1 MKTLSIESPFC
12 YAADGPSTRRQSFRI
27 LHSALCIVHCA
38 FCIALAAFATA
49 ANARPFLPEAA
60 ERPHVLFVNVA
71 GALPEADFADVA
83 EYAASRVQVN
93 IWTNSIPASMV
104 KELVGDPSAL
114 TNRFGPGCC
123 AAVFI
128 ERNAKGYSFL
138 NAQGSWSMVNL
149 RGIDRGNPSAEVL
162 RDRRA
167 KMFLKGLAYACGS
180 GSSLEPKC
188 SLYYGSFTLE
198 GMDKTGVQ
206 ISPMSY
212 FPMLETLRAIGGP
225 EILSP
230 PQPEE

>member
-1 MKTLSIESPFC
+1 MNTGSRYFQFSIINFAFAV
-12 YAADGPSTRRQSFRI
+12 AA
-27 LHSALCIVHCA
+27 V
-38 FCIALAAFATA
+38 AFATD
-49 ANARPFLPEAA
+49 ANARPFHPEAA
-60 ERPHVLFVNVA
+60 ERSHVLFVNVA

-83 EYAASRVQVN
+83 EYAASRVQIN
-93 IWTNSIPASMV
+93 LWTNSIPASMV
-104 KELVGDPSAL
+104 RELFDNPAAL
-114 TNRFGPGCC
+114 TNRFGPKCC

-149 RGIDRGNPSAEVL
+149 RGIDRGAPPAEIL

-167 KMFLKGLAYACGS
+167 KILLKGLAYACGS
-180 GSSLEPKC
+180 GASLEPKC

-206 ISPMSY
+206 ISPNSY

-230 PQPEE
+230 PVEEE

>member
-1 MKTLSIESPFC
+1 MKT
-12 YAADGPSTRRQSFRI
+12 FRI
-27 LHSALCIVHCA
+27 PHSAFRIVHCA
-38 FCIALAAFATA
+38 LCISSAAFAA
-49 ANARPFLPEAA
+49 DAARPFRPEAA
-60 ERPHVLFVNVA
+60 AKPHVLFVNVA
-71 GALPEADFADVA
+71 GALTDAEFADVA

-93 IWTNSIPASMV
+93 IWTNAIPGSMV
-104 KELVGDPSAL
+104 RELIDDPSAL
-114 TNRFGPGCC
+114 AARFGTNCC
-123 AAVFI
+123 TAVFI
-128 ERNAKGYSFL
+128 EKNAKGYSFL

-149 RGIDRGNPSAEVL
+149 RGIDRGAPSSEVL

-180 GSSLEPKC
+180 GASLEPKC

-212 FPMLETLRAIGGP
+212 FPMLETLRAIGGT

-230 PQPEE
+230 PVEE

>member
-1 MKTLSIESPFC
+1 MKTFSI
-12 YAADGPSTRRQSFRI
+12 R
-27 LHSALCIVHCA
+27 HSA
-38 FCIALAAFATA
+38 FCIALALAAFATGA
-49 ANARPFLPEAA
+49 SARPFRPEAA
-60 ERPHVLFVNVA
+60 AKPHVLFVNVG
-71 GALPEADFADVA
+71 GALPDADFADVA
-83 EYAASRVQVN
+83 EYAASRVQIN

-104 KELVGDPSAL
+104 RELIDDPSAL
-114 TNRFGPGCC
+114 AARFGTNCC
-123 AAVFI
+123 TAVFI
-128 ERNAKGYSFL
+128 EKNAKGYSFL

>member
-1 MKTLSIESPFC
+1 MKTTAT
-12 YAADGPSTRRQSFRI
+12 YHRRFSLVTF
-27 LHSALCIVHCA
+27 HFA
-38 FCIALAAFATA
+38 FALASAAFTTA
-49 ANARPFLPEAA
+49 ANARPFQPEAA
-60 ERPHVLFVNVA
+60 AKPHVLFVNVG
-71 GALPEADFADVA
+71 GALPDADFADVA

-93 IWTNSIPASMV
+93 IWTNAIAASMV
-104 KELVGDPSAL
+104 RELIDDPSAL
-114 TNRFGPGCC
+114 AARFGTNCC
-123 AAVFI
+123 TAVFI
-128 ERNAKGYSFL
+128 EKNAKGYSFL

>member
-1 MKTLSIESPFC
+1 MT
-12 YAADGPSTRRQSFRI
+12 Q
-27 LHSALCIVHCA
+27 
-38 FCIALAAFATA
+38 AFATA
-49 ANARPFLPEAA
+49 FAAVAFATDANARPFRPEAA
-60 ERPHVLFVNVA
+60 TKPHVLFVNVA

-104 KELVGDPSAL
+104 RELIDDPATLTARVG
-114 TNRFGPGCC
+114 TNCC
-123 AAVFI
+123 TAVFV
-128 ERNAKGYSFL
+128 EKNEKGYSFL

-149 RGIDRGNPSAEVL
+149 RGIDRGAPTAGVL

-167 KMFLKGLAYACGS
+167 KMLLKGLAYACGS

-188 SLYYGSFTLE
+188 SLYYGSFTLD

-212 FPMLETLRAIGGP
+212 FPMLETLRAIGGS